1 MVKLCKEISARMC
14 KGLISILCFIF
25 SSACVKAQEG
35 SDSFYKIKDLSSF
48 ELLAVAH
55 KKTERIVTTSKPLS
69 LFIFL
74 SPECPLCQNY
84 TKTLQQLRT
93 KYNGEVNMYGI
104 IPGGAYTID
113 DVNSFEKKYTT
124 GFILYIDK
132 TKQLTR
138 YLGAVAT
145 PQAILTDQDGV
156 IMYSG
161 AIDDWVQGLGKKRI
175 KASKHY
181 LQDAIGQSL
190 RYEQV
195 RIKTTKAFGCK
206 INDY

>member
-1 MVKLCKEISARMC
+1 MY
-14 KGLISILCFIF
+14 KGLIGILCFIF
-25 SSACVKAQEG
+25 SSTCVKAQAG
-35 SDSFYKIKDLSSF
+35 KDSFHIADGFSSF
-48 ELLAVAH
+48 ELLAIAH
-55 KKTERIVTTSKPLS
+55 KKIERIVTTNKPLS

-84 TKTLQQLRT
+84 TNTLQQLR
-93 KYNGEVNMYGI
+93 KKHNGEVNMYGI
-104 IPGGAYTID
+104 IPGGAYTIEE
-113 DVNSFEKKYTT
+113 VAAFEKKYKT

-132 TKQLTR
+132 TKQLTNH
-138 YLGAVAT
+138 LEAVAT

-156 IMYSG
+156 IVYSG

-181 LQDAIGQSL
+181 LQDAIRQSL

-195 RIKTTKAFGCK
+195 KIKTTKAFGCK